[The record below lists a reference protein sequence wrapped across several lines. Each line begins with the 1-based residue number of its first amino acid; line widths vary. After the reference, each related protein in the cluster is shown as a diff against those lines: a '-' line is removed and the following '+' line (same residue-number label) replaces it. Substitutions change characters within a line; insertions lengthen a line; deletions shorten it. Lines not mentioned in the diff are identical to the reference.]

1 MRISVLLISTIV
13 LVSNCSAAASSKD
26 EGLPTPLLS
35 KLLNKLKIFLNLFH
49 LADKKTDSPPPQVL
63 ALNIA
68 TSNWKAQS
76 IRTFI
81 LSGLAGAMEE
91 LCVGG
96 KFVTA
101 TDIAHKAGMKPNPT
115 YRLLRF
121 LSTFDVCVEGPNRDF
136 TLGPIGEV
144 LTPNNP
150 QSVAKAVLWEASLT
164 PALIWD
170 QLLTFIRDDRHV
182 APEVL
187 QTESVWS
194 YLHNHPEIQATF
206 LGAMTGYSNEESFFL
221 SNPALSPSFD
231 LKLYSTIVDLG
242 CAEGRLA
249 LALAQRFPDAKY
261 ILADLSDAVKRLD
274 PTKLPN
280 NFSVEATNFL
290 VEQPPK
296 ADAYLLKH
304 VIHDWNDEQSAII
317 FGNIKKANPDA
328 TVFILEFGPMPGPNV
343 P

>member
-1 MRISVLLISTIV
+1 
-13 LVSNCSAAASSKD
+13 
-26 EGLPTPLLS
+26 
-35 KLLNKLKIFLNLFH
+35 
-49 LADKKTDSPPPQVL
+49 
-63 ALNIA
+63 
-68 TSNWKAQS
+68 
-76 IRTFI
+76 
-81 LSGLAGAMEE
+81 
-91 LCVGG
+91 
-96 KFVTA
+96 
-101 TDIAHKAGMKPNPT
+101 MKPNPT

-121 LSTFDVCVEGPNRDF
+121 LSTFDVCVEGTNRDF

-150 QSVAKAVLWEASLT
+150 QSVAKSVVWEASLT
-164 PALIWD
+164 PALVWD
-170 QLLTFIRDDRHV
+170 QLLTFVRDDRHV

-187 QTESVWS
+187 QTDSLWS
-194 YLHNHPEIQATF
+194 YLHDHPDIQATF
-206 LGAMTGYSNEESFFL
+206 LRAMTGYSNEESFFL

-231 LKLYSTIVDLG
+231 LSSYSTICDLG

-261 ILADLSDAVKRLD
+261 ILADLSDAVNRLD
-274 PTKLPN
+274 PTALPS
-280 NFSVEATNFL
+280 NFSVEATDFL
-290 VEQPPK
+290 VQTPPK